1 MYECFIESVPLLKSL
16 EVSSVVLGFLDCL
29 QQRRYTFHYRVDLAA
44 SDLNLAIQLPSQ
56 LIMGNLIMVTLTNK

>member
-29 QQRRYTFHYRVDLAA
+29 QQRRCTFHYRVDLAA